1 MSVGKGNTYQLLYKN
16 FKRFL
21 AQRETN
27 HLHIEHQNHMKRR
40 LQTLRNVHYI
50 KGKTIIISNQQRI
63 RKLGLGCWTFTTL
76 LGRNN
81 NKTTI
86 FNVHRPINTAVELV
100 GNSTLIKQQ
109 WIILNQLNRKG
120 HPHDVI
126 INDLIQAIKE
136 KQITITK

>member
-16 FKRFL
+16 FKRCL

-27 HLHIEHQNHMKRR
+27 HLHIEHQNHMERR
-40 LQTLRNVHYI
+40 LQTLRNVHHI
-50 KGKTIIISNQQRI
+50 KGKTIIISNKQRI
-63 RKLGLGCWTFTTL
+63 RQLGLGCWAFTTL

-81 NKTTI
+81 NKTAI
-86 FNVHRPINTAVELV
+86 FNVYRPVNTVVELV

-126 INDLIQAIKE
+126 INNLI
-136 KQITITK
+136 